1 MPGVTSKKGK
11 LILSVNGVFKC
22 DFGSNFLLFNYIMI
36 NMELYGL
43 QLKELLMSFGQLRAF
58 NLVMDSTTGLSKGY
72 AFCLFA
78 DITITDQVNSLK

>member
-1 MPGVTSKKGK
+1 ME
-11 LILSVNGVFKC
+11 
-22 DFGSNFLLFNYIMI
+22 FN
-36 NMELYGL
+36 L

-78 DITITDQVNSLK
+78 DVTITDQVNLIFL